1 MYITGLN
8 TVHTFIRYIKHDD
21 NNCNKPMA
29 PIKSLLFGEM
39 PKRVGEQQGNLKKE
53 MKSKTVEGSRVC
65 SILDL

>member
-8 TVHTFIRYIKHDD
+8 TVHTFIRYIKHDN

-53 MKSKTVEGSRVC
+53 MKSKSGSRVC
-65 SILDL
+65 SILEL